1 MQSTLVMLMWREGRR
16 HNVAV
21 EDPIPMRDERVL
33 QLMLREHVRK
43 LIRRA
48 DMN

>member
-1 MQSTLVMLMWREGRR
+1 MQSTLMLMWREGRR

-21 EDPIPMRDERVL
+21 EDPIPMPDERVL
-33 QLMLREHVRK
+33 QLMLREHIRK

-48 DMN
+48 NMN